1 MHLYKYTIEIVKRIL
16 INFNENFNIKL
27 IFNYFFY
34 YSGVSPGPNT
44 GVSIPKPLDST
55 IRARRLMKEYKEI
68 QKIQTARP
76 DPIFTVS

>member
-1 MHLYKYTIEIVKRIL
+1 MHYISIYYRNRKTKLNYFK
-16 INFNENFNIKL
+16 ENFIIKL
-27 IFNYFFY
+27 ISNYFY
-34 YSGVSPGPNT
+34 YSGVSPSPNT

>member
-1 MHLYKYTIEIVKRIL
+1 MQLFL
-16 INFNENFNIKL
+16 L
-27 IFNYFFY
+27 
-34 YSGVSPGPNT
+34 SGVSPSP

>member
-1 MHLYKYTIEIVKRIL
+1 M
-16 INFNENFNIKL
+16 IKL
-27 IFNYFFY
+27 ICNYFY
-34 YSGVSPGPNT
+34 YSGVSPSPNT

-76 DPIFTVS
+76 DPIFTVCLKVSFLFVKKHMLKIFLYRLN